1 MKNTVKINSVDLINA
16 DCLHFIQSLPDDSID
31 LIVTDPPYF
40 KVKPNGWDNQ
50 WKGDEDYLKWLD
62 HCLAQFWRVLKPA
75 GSLYLFCGHRLASDI
90 EIMMRERFNVLN
102 HIIWAKPS
110 GRWNGCNKESL
121 RAYFPATERVLFAE
135 HYQGPYRGKS
145 DGYAAKERELKQHIM
160 APLISYFR
168 DARAELGITAKQ
180 IAEATGKKNMVSHWF
195 GASQW
200 QLPNEA
206 DYRKLQ
212 ALFSRIAAEKFQE
225 QQLEQPHHQLVASY
239 DSLNRKYSELLDEF
253 KSLRRYFSVSVSVP
267 YTDVWMHK
275 PVQFYP
281 GKHPCEKPAD
291 MLRQIINASI
301 SALIICII
309 VCLLWAVNHYRDNAI
324 AYKEQR
330 DKAASTIA
338 DMQKRQRDVAE
349 LDARYTKEL
358 ADANATIESLRADV
372 SAGRKWL
379 RVKAVCPDM
388 HKITAASGVDD
399 GTSPRLTDTAQ
410 RDYFTLRK
418 RIETSDKMIRGLQQY
433 IRTQCVR

>member
-1 MKNTVKINSVDLINA
+1 MKNTVKINSADLINA

-145 DGYAAKERELKQHIM
+145 DGYAAKESQLKQHIM

-168 DARAELGITAKQ
+168 DARAELGIT
-180 IAEATGKKNMVSHWF
+180 
-195 GASQW
+195 
-200 QLPNEA
+200 
-206 DYRKLQ
+206 
-212 ALFSRIAAEKFQE
+212 AEKFQE

-253 KSLRRYFSVSVSVP
+253 KTLRRYFSVSVSVP
-267 YTDVWMHK
+267 YTDVWTHK

-291 MLRQIINASI
+291 MLRQIISASSRQGDLVADFFMGSGSTI
-301 SALIICII
+301 
-309 VCLLWAVNHYRDNAI
+309 
-324 AYKEQR
+324 
-330 DKAASTIA
+330 KAAMA
-338 DMQKRQRDVAE
+338 LGRRALGVE
-349 LDARYTKEL
+349 LESERFNQTVKE
-358 ADANATIESLRADV
+358 V
-372 SAGRKWL
+372 SELVGK
-379 RVKAVCPDM
+379 
-388 HKITAASGVDD
+388 
-399 GTSPRLTDTAQ
+399 
-410 RDYFTLRK
+410 
-418 RIETSDKMIRGLQQY
+418 
-433 IRTQCVR
+433 